1 LSSDLMLV
9 VFYGTGKGK
18 TTAALGTLFR
28 FLGYDGSALVLQ
40 FMKDC
45 SSGEYELYRKLVR
58 YGFKVKW
65 YCLGTNEFVDPY
77 DLGNE
82 VASLVM
88 AKSVGFLLHVFPDV
102 FNELKPRLV
111 LFDELGLA
119 VHMSI
124 IPTEIALKTLT
135 AFQGSSEY
143 HAIVT
148 GRYVPKELKE
158 VADLIT
164 KFSEVK
170 HYFREGHVNI
180 RGLDV

>member
-1 LSSDLMLV
+1 MSSGLMLL

-45 SSGEYELYRKLVR
+45 SSGEYELYRRLAK
-58 YGFKVKW
+58 YGFKIKW
-65 YCLGTNEFVDPY
+65 YCLGVSEFIDPY

-88 AKSVGFLLHVFPDV
+88 AKSVGFLLYVFPSI

-111 LFDELGLA
+111 IFDELGLA
-119 VHMSI
+119 VHMSL
-124 IPTEIALKTLT
+124 IPTEIALNTL
-135 AFQGSSEY
+135 AIFQGSSEY

-148 GRYVPKELKE
+148 GRYVPKELKD

-164 KFSEVK
+164 KCSEVK
-170 HYFREGHVNI
+170 HYFRGGHINI
-180 RGLDV
+180 KGLDI